1 MSRKPRI
8 SKVAQARI
16 NKWQAWGGSRLAE
29 IEKLK
34 SISAEEFPVD
44 PMEFLLSLAPPG
56 YRAMREHP
64 KEIAHANAAPF
75 YILQPKYTVKGLPEG
90 CLYIAVSGREM
101 SRYGYVEERELVM
114 PDTHKYYQTAWEW
127 HKRISV
133 GATYVTDAQ
142 NAVRAVVNAIVD
154 GDKYTPAALYK
165 LLPLSASLLPPLSGN
180 DHAPK
185 RVSRMRDT
193 REANTA
199 AELRRYWLSEGDLRL
214 AKPTMELM
222 PLLDQTLREALL
234 KASILPAPR
243 PRPTRD
249 KNKIYID
256 ITI

>member
-16 NKWQAWGGSRLAE
+16 NKWQVWGGGRLSE

-56 YRAMREHP
+56 YRAMRAHP

-75 YILQPKYTVKGLPEG
+75 YTPLPKYTVKGLPEG
-90 CLYIAVSGREM
+90 YLHITVSGREM
-101 SRYGYVEERELVM
+101 SGYGYVEARELVM

-127 HKRISV
+127 HKRVSA

-142 NAVRAVVNAIVD
+142 NAVRAVVKAIVA
-154 GDKYTPAALYK
+154 GDKYTPAVLYK

-185 RVSRMRDT
+185 RASRMWGV
-193 REANTA
+193 REANVA
-199 AELRRYWLSEGDLRL
+199 ANLQVHWLSGGDLRL
-214 AKPTMELM
+214 VKPTMELM
-222 PLLDQTLREALL
+222 PLLDQTIREALL